1 MKKFLLL
8 LGLLVFIVPSLA
20 SSESLFDNILKK
32 GQNFLNQ
39 IKGDTLLTC
48 PPNWGVAQLFKINQ
62 KKKTIYEYVNNDGSG
77 YKWIQLF
84 GSYDYEGKALFGLDK
99 TNVKLLRKNDGRIII
114 NHKGDYVGTWTPNK
128 SEPMFNEEFITIR
141 RISPQSLMEYAH
153 RIRRFDLKYYPYIT
167 DDSFGECVL
176 GDKRPKKKI

>member
-62 KKKTIYEYVNNDGSG
+62 KRKLFTSMLIMMEVVINGSNCLDRMTMKG
-77 YKWIQLF
+77 KHYLAWIKQMLNF
-84 GSYDYEGKALFGLDK
+84 
-99 TNVKLLRKNDGRIII
+99 
-114 NHKGDYVGTWTPNK
+114 
-128 SEPMFNEEFITIR
+128 
-141 RISPQSLMEYAH
+141 
-153 RIRRFDLKYYPYIT
+153 
-167 DDSFGECVL
+167 
-176 GDKRPKKKI
+176 